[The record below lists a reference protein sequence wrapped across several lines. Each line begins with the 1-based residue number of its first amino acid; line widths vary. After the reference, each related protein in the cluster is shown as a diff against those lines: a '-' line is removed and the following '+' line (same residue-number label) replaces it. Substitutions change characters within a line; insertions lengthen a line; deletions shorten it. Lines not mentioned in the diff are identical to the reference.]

1 MSKGT
6 VLIGIIL
13 LGIVALAVINVTQ
26 HVQNGNE
33 LDYYLLEETTEA
45 AMIDAVDL
53 AYYQNTGGIIRMDR
67 EKFCESFLRRF
78 AENINSARD
87 YDIKIFDLNETP
99 PKVSIQIDAGTVAT
113 FTALRGEDAGVT
125 QSARITNKIDA
136 ILETKY
142 IEDRLLGE
150 VTSDN

>member
-1 MSKGT
+1 MSKAMA
-6 VLIGIIL
+6 LIGIII
-13 LGIVALAVINVTQ
+13 LGILSLWIINITQ

-53 AYYQNTGGIIRMDR
+53 AYYKYSGGIIRMDR
-67 EKFCESFLRRF
+67 EKFVESFLRRF
-78 AENINSARD
+78 AESINDSRD
-87 YDIKIFDLNETP
+87 YDIKIFDLNEMP

-113 FTALRGEDAGVT
+113 FQGQA
-125 QSARITNKIDA
+125 ARITNKIDA

-142 IEDRLLGE
+142 NEDRLLGA
-150 VTSDN
+150 VNYDD